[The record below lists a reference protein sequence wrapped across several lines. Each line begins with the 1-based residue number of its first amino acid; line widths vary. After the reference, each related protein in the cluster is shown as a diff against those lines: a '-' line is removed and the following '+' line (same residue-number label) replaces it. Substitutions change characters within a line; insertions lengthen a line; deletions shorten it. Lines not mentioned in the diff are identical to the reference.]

1 MDANDGNRGGSF
13 SLSPAVQYSGEGWF
27 LSAKRQDESGV
38 HNRTE
43 GQTYWLKFT
52 TCRSEGSSGALPPPG
67 GASPPAQGGSLP
79 LEPVADLR
87 ATHAQHLRRRGE
99 VAAGAFQGKVHQAL
113 LDLLQ

>member
-67 GASPPAQGGSLP
+67 APHRRLKGDHSPLS
-79 LEPVADLR
+79 R
-87 ATHAQHLRRRGE
+87 
-99 VAAGAFQGKVHQAL
+99 
-113 LDLLQ
+113 